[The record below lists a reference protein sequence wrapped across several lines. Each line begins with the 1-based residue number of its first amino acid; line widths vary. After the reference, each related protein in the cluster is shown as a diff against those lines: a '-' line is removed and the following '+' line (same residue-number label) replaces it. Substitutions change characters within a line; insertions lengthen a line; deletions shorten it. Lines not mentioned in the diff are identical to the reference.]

1 MSDVQNRESIE
12 VDVVIIGAGPAGLA
26 TAIRLKDQAKVANK
40 EINII
45 VLEKGSEVGAHI
57 LSGAVVDPIGLN
69 QLLPN
74 WKELSPPVMTPVID
88 DRFYLLGPAGGLRI
102 PNIFLPRLMSNH
114 NCYATSLSN
123 VVKWLGSIA
132 ESKGVDIYPGF
143 PASEVIYED
152 DVVKGVV
159 TGDFGISKDGNAK
172 ESHMQGMEIR
182 AKYTIFAEGAR
193 GHLAKEVIGKFNLD
207 SNSDYQK
214 YGLGIKELWEIPAK
228 YHKPGLVQHTMGWP
242 LDNKTGGG
250 SFMYHFDKNLV
261 SIGFV
266 LHLNY
271 SNPTISPFEEFQ
283 KFKTHPLIKDYLR
296 DGKRISY
303 GARVIS
309 EGGYQSVPKLTFPGG
324 LLVGCS
330 AGFVNVPRIKGSHN
344 AILSGMIAAD
354 EIFKNFISNNEDE
367 EVYGYQE
374 EYSKSSIA
382 KELAKVRN
390 VKPLW
395 SRFGTVIG
403 VMLGGI
409 DMWMRDI
416 GVGLP
421 FTLSHKTSDHES
433 LKSIDQVKKIEYP
446 KPDGIFSFDKL
457 SSVYLSSTNHEED
470 QPVHL
475 RVANMDLQIS
485 SEYKNYGGPS
495 HNYCPAGVYE
505 WILKEGVATLQ
516 INAQN
521 CVHCKTCDIK
531 DPNQNIQWKAPEG
544 GGGPNYSNM

>member
-1 MSDVQNRESIE
+1 MNDVQKRDSIE

-26 TAIRLKDQAKVANK
+26 TAIRLKDQATIANK
-40 EINII
+40 EISIT

-57 LSGAVVDPIGLN
+57 LSGAVVDPIGLD

-74 WKELSPPVMTPVID
+74 WKELSPPVMSQVTD
-88 DRFYLLGPAGGLRI
+88 DRFYVLGPAGSMRI
-102 PNIFLPRLMSNH
+102 PNFLLPRLMSNH

-123 VVKWLGSIA
+123 VVKWLATIA
-132 ESKGVDIYPGF
+132 ESKGIDIYPGF
-143 PASEVIYED
+143 PATKLIFEE
-152 DVVKGVV
+152 DVVKGVI
-159 TGDFGISKDGNAK
+159 TGDFGISKDGNTK
-172 ESHMQGMEIR
+172 ESFMQGMEIR

-193 GHLAKEVIGKFNLD
+193 GQLAKEVIAKYNLD
-207 SNSDYQK
+207 SDSDHQK
-214 YGLGIKELWEIPAK
+214 YGLGIKELWEIPPEN
-228 YHKPGLVQHTMGWP
+228 HKPGLVQHTMGWP

-266 LHLNY
+266 VHLNY
-271 SNPTISPFEEFQ
+271 SNPTLSPFNEFQ
-283 KFKTHPLIKDYLR
+283 KFKTHPLMKDYLTN
-296 DGKRISY
+296 GKRLSY

-354 EIFKNFISNNEDE
+354 EIMKKFISNTTNE
-367 EVYGYQE
+367 EVFGYQK
-374 EYSKSSIA
+374 EYFKSSIS

-403 VMLGGI
+403 IMLGGI

-416 GVGLP
+416 GIGLP
-421 FTLSHKTSDHES
+421 FTLSHKNSDYQT
-433 LKSIDQVKKIEYP
+433 LKNIDQVKIIEYP
-446 KPDGIFSFDKL
+446 KPDGVFSFDKL
-457 SSVYLSSTNHEED
+457 SSLYLSSTNHEED
-470 QPVHL
+470 QPIHL
-475 RVANMDLQIS
+475 NVTDTNLQLS
-485 SEYKNYGGPS
+485 SEYENFGGPS
-495 HNYCPAGVYE
+495 QHYCPAGVYE
-505 WILKEGVATLQ
+505 WINQDGVISYQ

-531 DPNQNIQWKAPEG
+531 DPNQNITWKAPEG